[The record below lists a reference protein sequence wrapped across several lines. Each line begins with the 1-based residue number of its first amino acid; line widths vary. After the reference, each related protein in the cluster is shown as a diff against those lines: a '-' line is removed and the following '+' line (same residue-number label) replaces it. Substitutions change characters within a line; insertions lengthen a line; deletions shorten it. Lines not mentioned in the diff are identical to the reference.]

1 METLDKAIRACDG
14 DYHKNGDIVTW
25 HGKEY
30 KVIRVFG
37 KIGTHEEMYTLRPV
51 KMQNPE
57 NGRSYEDVQI
67 SNGQLRYQ

>member
-1 METLDKAIRACDG
+1 MNTLDKAIKACDG
-14 DYHKNGDIVTW
+14 NYHKNGDIVTW
-25 HGKEY
+25 RGKEY

-37 KIGTHEEMYTLRPV
+37 KIGTYEEMYTLRPV

-57 NGRSYEDVQI
+57 NGSSYEDVQI